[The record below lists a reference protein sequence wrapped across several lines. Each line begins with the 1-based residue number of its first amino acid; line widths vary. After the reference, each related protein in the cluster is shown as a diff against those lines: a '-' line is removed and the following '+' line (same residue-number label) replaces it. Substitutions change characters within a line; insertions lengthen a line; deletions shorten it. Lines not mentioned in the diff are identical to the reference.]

1 MVKKS
6 NRLKY
11 IGVFCSSNDL
21 EEKYIRPAKE
31 FAKKMT
37 EHGYHLV
44 WGGSDVGLMR
54 VIASEVQK
62 GGGKLIGVSIDMFND
77 VIKKDADEVI
87 IAPTLGERKST
98 MLFRSDAIVVL
109 VGGIGTLDEVTEI
122 LELKKQKVHNKPVVI
137 LNTENFYEGLK
148 VQLQKMKDDGFI
160 AIPLDELVCF
170 ADHPSEALEQ
180 INRQFKQ

>member
-6 NRLKY
+6 NQLKY
-11 IGVFCSSNDL
+11 ICVFCSANDL
-21 EEKYIRPAKE
+21 EEKYINPAKE

-37 EHGYHLV
+37 EQGYHLV
-44 WGGSDVGLMR
+44 WGGSNVGLMKI
-54 VIASEVQK
+54 IASEVQK
-62 GGGKLIGVSIDMFND
+62 GGGKLVGVSIEMFNN

-87 IAPTLGERKST
+87 VAPNLGERKST
-98 MLFRSDAIVVL
+98 MLLRSDAIVVL

-122 LELKKQKVHNKPVVI
+122 LELKKQKVHNKPVVV

-160 AIPLDELVCF
+160 ITSLDQLVYF
-170 ADHPSEALEQ
+170 ADHPSEALEY
-180 INRQFKQ
+180 INNQLQQ